1 MKTGQRLR
9 LIIQILVLLV
19 LGVSLPVF
27 YSASSFNH
35 KTNSSLSPKT
45 SLFRSEQITTA
56 LNESISTKTT
66 RKTTKEFNC
75 QVNTRIVVVSILAC
89 LTSICLLSV
98 IWHYFNNINITK
110 ECVLLYVYQD
120 GVTIAMIAD
129 LVWLS
134 IIISVFSS
142 DSGTHVT
149 LFQAKTLSF
158 FIAFLKLELL
168 LICNIIS
175 VIKLYT
181 LKMNVIDPSLPWGGN
196 EQDVMKIIRLVGL
209 FSTMLFVFGMY
220 AAGLHSKLHYTLI
233 GEDKSLQQL
242 HQGPTIFVGI
252 QITLFILPVLAA
264 SASLWYGKHGEIR
277 IRNGGGSN
285 QYPSILIALMTLVG
299 IGIIVT
305 IGSNYFR
312 EGCSLLVGQFVIVIG
327 LVVMPVLVIIASKPL
342 RLHIRKTAINIAKSI
357 RIFVTDA
364 ISAILTHLSLER
376 RFRQIYPLIE

>member
-1 MKTGQRLR
+1 MKTVQRIR
-9 LIIQILVLLV
+9 LIIQIFVLLV
-19 LGVSLPVF
+19 LGVSLPLS
-27 YSASSFNH
+27 YSATSFNH

-45 SLFRSEQITTA
+45 SQILSEQITTA

-66 RKTTKEFNC
+66 KDFNC
-75 QVNTRIVVVSILAC
+75 QVNTRVVVVSILAC

-181 LKMNVIDPSLPWGGN
+181 LKMNVIDPSVPWGGN
-196 EQDVMKIIRLVGL
+196 EQDVMRIIRLVGL

-233 GEDKSLQQL
+233 GEDKSLQHL

-264 SASLWYGKHGEIR
+264 SVSLWYGKHGEIR
-277 IRNGGGSN
+277 FRNGGGSN

-342 RLHIRKTAINIAKSI
+342 QLHIRKTAINIAKSI

-364 ISAILTHLSLER
+364 ISAILTYLSLER
-376 RFRQIYPLIE
+376 RFRRIYPLIE